1 MFQKFMAE
9 AAEAAGL
16 QLNDNQLQQFTRYYE
31 MLIEWNEKFNLTSI
45 TGREDIYVKHFYDS
59 ILPSLYRD
67 LKGSLADVGSGAG
80 FPGIPLKIMYPDL
93 EVTLIEPTGKRC
105 TFLNEVIS
113 QLSLDKITVVNMRS
127 EDYARENVRFDFV
140 TARAVAELNI
150 LTELCLP
157 LVKTDGHFIVMKGP
171 KAYQE
176 LENASR
182 AIRVLGGTVREVREI
197 PLSSD
202 QTRVLIDIQKTSE
215 HDPKYPRN
223 YSQIKKKPL

>member
-1 MFQKFMAE
+1 MELREIFLSNNIE
-9 AAEAAGL
+9 VT
-16 QLNDNQLQQFTRYYE
+16 DRQLQQFEKYADL
-31 MLIEWNEKFNLTSI
+31 LIEWNEKFNLTSI

-59 ILPSLYRD
+59 ILPSLCRD

-157 LVKTDGHFIVMKGP
+157 LVKTNGHFIVMKGP

-182 AIRVLGGTVREVREI
+182 AIRVLGGMVREVREI

>member
-1 MFQKFMAE
+1 MELREIFLSNNIE
-9 AAEAAGL
+9 VT
-16 QLNDNQLQQFTRYYE
+16 DRQLQQFERYADL
-31 MLIEWNEKFNLTSI
+31 LIEWNEKFNLTSI
-45 TGREDIYVKHFYDS
+45 TDREDIYVKHFYDS
-59 ILPSLYRD
+59 ILPSLYHD
-67 LKGSLADVGSGAG
+67 LKGSLVDVGSGAG

>member
-1 MFQKFMAE
+1 MELREIFLSNNIE
-9 AAEAAGL
+9 VT
-16 QLNDNQLQQFTRYYE
+16 DRQLQQFERYADL
-31 MLIEWNEKFNLTSI
+31 LIEWNEKFNLTSI

-80 FPGIPLKIMYPDL
+80 FPGIPLKIMYSDL

>member
-1 MFQKFMAE
+1 MELREIFLSNNIE
-9 AAEAAGL
+9 VP
-16 QLNDNQLQQFTRYYE
+16 NRQLQQFERYADL
-31 MLIEWNEKFNLTSI
+31 LIEWNEKFNLTSI

-157 LVKTDGHFIVMKGP
+157 LVKTNGHFIVMKGP

-202 QTRVLIDIQKTSE
+202 QTRVLIDIQKTSG

>member
-1 MFQKFMAE
+1 MELREIFLSNNIE
-9 AAEAAGL
+9 VT
-16 QLNDNQLQQFTRYYE
+16 NRQLQQFERYADL
-31 MLIEWNEKFNLTSI
+31 LIEWNEKFNLTSI

-157 LVKTDGHFIVMKGP
+157 LVKTNGHFIVMKGP

-202 QTRVLIDIQKTSE
+202 QTRVLIDIQKTSG

>member
-1 MFQKFMAE
+1 MELREIFLSNNLE
-9 AAEAAGL
+9 VT
-16 QLNDNQLQQFTRYYE
+16 NRQLQQFERYADL
-31 MLIEWNEKFNLTSI
+31 LIEWNEKFNLTSI

-59 ILPSLYRD
+59 ILPSLYHD
-67 LKGSLADVGSGAG
+67 LKGSLVDVGSGAG

>member
-1 MFQKFMAE
+1 MELREIFLSNNIE
-9 AAEAAGL
+9 VT
-16 QLNDNQLQQFTRYYE
+16 DRQLQQFERYADL
-31 MLIEWNEKFNLTSI
+31 LIEWNEKFNLTSI

>member
-1 MFQKFMAE
+1 MELREIFLSNNIE
-9 AAEAAGL
+9 VT
-16 QLNDNQLQQFTRYYE
+16 DRQLQQFERYADL
-31 MLIEWNEKFNLTSI
+31 LIEWNEKFNLTSI

-127 EDYARENVRFDFV
+127 EDYTRENVRFDFV

-202 QTRVLIDIQKTSE
+202 QTRVLIDIQKTSG

>member
-1 MFQKFMAE
+1 MELREIFLSNNIE
-9 AAEAAGL
+9 VT
-16 QLNDNQLQQFTRYYE
+16 DRQLQQFEKYADL
-31 MLIEWNEKFNLTSI
+31 LIEWNEKFNLTSI

>member
-1 MFQKFMAE
+1 MELREIFLSNNIE
-9 AAEAAGL
+9 VT
-16 QLNDNQLQQFTRYYE
+16 DRQLQQFERYADL
-31 MLIEWNEKFNLTSI
+31 LIEWNEKFNLTSI

-59 ILPSLYRD
+59 ILPSLYHD
-67 LKGSLADVGSGAG
+67 LKGSLVDVGSGAG

-202 QTRVLIDIQKTSE
+202 QTRVLIDIQKTSG

>member
-1 MFQKFMAE
+1 
-9 AAEAAGL
+9 
-16 QLNDNQLQQFTRYYE
+16 
-31 MLIEWNEKFNLTSI
+31 
-45 TGREDIYVKHFYDS
+45 
-59 ILPSLYRD
+59 
-67 LKGSLADVGSGAG
+67 
-80 FPGIPLKIMYPDL
+80 MYPDL

>member
-1 MFQKFMAE
+1 MELREIFLSNNIE
-9 AAEAAGL
+9 VP
-16 QLNDNQLQQFTRYYE
+16 NRQLQQFERYADL
-31 MLIEWNEKFNLTSI
+31 LIEWNEKFNLTSI

-127 EDYARENVRFDFV
+127 EDYARKNVRFDFV

>member
-1 MFQKFMAE
+1 M
-9 AAEAAGL
+9 
-16 QLNDNQLQQFTRYYE
+16 
-31 MLIEWNEKFNLTSI
+31 
-45 TGREDIYVKHFYDS
+45 
-59 ILPSLYRD
+59 
-67 LKGSLADVGSGAG
+67 ADVGSGAG

-157 LVKTDGHFIVMKGP
+157 LVKTNGHFIVMKGP

-176 LENASR
+176 LERNGIIYSVSGRGCFVAAVDHS
-182 AIRVLGGTVREVREI
+182 AVREGILE
-197 PLSSD
+197 D
-202 QTRVLIDIQKTSE
+202 FDKA
-215 HDPKYPRN
+215 
-223 YSQIKKKPL
+223 

>member
-1 MFQKFMAE
+1 MELREIFLSNNIE
-9 AAEAAGL
+9 VP
-16 QLNDNQLQQFTRYYE
+16 NRQLQQFERYADL
-31 MLIEWNEKFNLTSI
+31 LIEWNEKFNLTSI

>member
-1 MFQKFMAE
+1 MELREIFLSNNIE
-9 AAEAAGL
+9 VT
-16 QLNDNQLQQFTRYYE
+16 NRQLQQFERYADL
-31 MLIEWNEKFNLTSI
+31 LIEWNEKFNLTSI

-157 LVKTDGHFIVMKGP
+157 LVKTNGHFIVMKGP

>member
-1 MFQKFMAE
+1 MELREIFLSNNIE
-9 AAEAAGL
+9 VT
-16 QLNDNQLQQFTRYYE
+16 DRQLQQFERYADL
-31 MLIEWNEKFNLTSI
+31 LIEWNEKFNLTSI

-80 FPGIPLKIMYPDL
+80 FPGIPLKIMYPGL

-113 QLSLDKITVVNMRS
+113 QLSLDKIMVVNMRS

-157 LVKTDGHFIVMKGP
+157 LVKADGHFIVMKGP

-202 QTRVLIDIQKTSE
+202 QTRVLIDIQKTSV

>member
-1 MFQKFMAE
+1 MELREIFLSNNIE
-9 AAEAAGL
+9 VT
-16 QLNDNQLQQFTRYYE
+16 NRQLQQFERYADL
-31 MLIEWNEKFNLTSI
+31 LIEWNEKFNLTSI

-80 FPGIPLKIMYPDL
+80 FPGIPLKIMYSDL

>member
-1 MFQKFMAE
+1 MELREIFLSNNIE
-9 AAEAAGL
+9 VT
-16 QLNDNQLQQFTRYYE
+16 NRQLQQFERYADL
-31 MLIEWNEKFNLTSI
+31 LIEWNEKFNLTSI

-59 ILPSLYRD
+59 ILPSLYHD
-67 LKGSLADVGSGAG
+67 LKGSLVDVGSGAG

-157 LVKTDGHFIVMKGP
+157 LVKTNGHFIVMKGP

>member
-1 MFQKFMAE
+1 MELREIFLSNNIE
-9 AAEAAGL
+9 VT
-16 QLNDNQLQQFTRYYE
+16 NRQLQQFERYADL
-31 MLIEWNEKFNLTSI
+31 LIEWNEKFNLTSI
-45 TGREDIYVKHFYDS
+45 TRREDIYVKHFYDS

>member
-1 MFQKFMAE
+1 MELREIFLSNNIE
-9 AAEAAGL
+9 VT
-16 QLNDNQLQQFTRYYE
+16 NRQLQQFERYADL
-31 MLIEWNEKFNLTSI
+31 LIEWNDKFNLTSI

-202 QTRVLIDIQKTSE
+202 QTRVLIDIQKTSG

>member
-1 MFQKFMAE
+1 MELREFFLSNNIE
-9 AAEAAGL
+9 VT
-16 QLNDNQLQQFTRYYE
+16 NRQLQQFERYADL
-31 MLIEWNEKFNLTSI
+31 LIEWNDKFNLTSI

-157 LVKTDGHFIVMKGP
+157 LVKTNGHFIVMKGP

-202 QTRVLIDIQKTSE
+202 QTRVLIDIQKTSG

>member
-1 MFQKFMAE
+1 MELREIF
-9 AAEAAGL
+9 L
-16 QLNDNQLQQFTRYYE
+16 SNNIVVTDQQFQQFERYADL
-31 MLIEWNEKFNLTSI
+31 LIEWNEKFNLTSI

-59 ILPSLYRD
+59 ILPSLYHD

>member
-1 MFQKFMAE
+1 MELREIFLSNNIE
-9 AAEAAGL
+9 VT
-16 QLNDNQLQQFTRYYE
+16 DRQLQQFERYADL
-31 MLIEWNEKFNLTSI
+31 LIEWNEKFNLTSI

-59 ILPSLYRD
+59 ILPSLYHD
-67 LKGSLADVGSGAG
+67 LKGSLVDVGSGAG

-157 LVKTDGHFIVMKGP
+157 LVKTNGHFIVMKGP

>member
-1 MFQKFMAE
+1 MELREIFLSNNIE
-9 AAEAAGL
+9 VT
-16 QLNDNQLQQFTRYYE
+16 NRQLQQFERYADL
-31 MLIEWNEKFNLTSI
+31 LIEWNEKFNLTSI

-202 QTRVLIDIQKTSE
+202 QTRVLIDIQKTSG

>member
-1 MFQKFMAE
+1 MELREIFLSNNIE
-9 AAEAAGL
+9 VT
-16 QLNDNQLQQFTRYYE
+16 NRQLQQFERYADL
-31 MLIEWNEKFNLTSI
+31 LIEWNEKFNLTSI

-113 QLSLDKITVVNMRS
+113 QLSLDKITVLNMRS

-150 LTELCLP
+150 LAELCLP

>member
-1 MFQKFMAE
+1 MELREIFLSNNIE
-9 AAEAAGL
+9 VT
-16 QLNDNQLQQFTRYYE
+16 DRQLQQFERYADL
-31 MLIEWNEKFNLTSI
+31 LIEWNEKFNLTSI

-105 TFLNEVIS
+105 TFLNEVTS

-202 QTRVLIDIQKTSE
+202 QTRVLIDIQKTSG

>member
-1 MFQKFMAE
+1 MELREIFLSNNIE
-9 AAEAAGL
+9 VT
-16 QLNDNQLQQFTRYYE
+16 NRQLQQFERYADL
-31 MLIEWNEKFNLTSI
+31 LIEWNEKFNLTSI

-59 ILPSLYRD
+59 ILPSLYHD
-67 LKGSLADVGSGAG
+67 LKGSLTDVGSGAG

-157 LVKTDGHFIVMKGP
+157 LVKTDGHFIVMKDP

-202 QTRVLIDIQKTSE
+202 QTRVLIDIQKTSG

>member
-1 MFQKFMAE
+1 MELREIFLSNNIE
-9 AAEAAGL
+9 VT
-16 QLNDNQLQQFTRYYE
+16 DRQLQQFERYADL
-31 MLIEWNEKFNLTSI
+31 LIEWNEKFNLTSI

-202 QTRVLIDIQKTSE
+202 QTRVLIDIQKTSG

>member
-1 MFQKFMAE
+1 MELREIFLSNNIE
-9 AAEAAGL
+9 VT
-16 QLNDNQLQQFTRYYE
+16 DRQLQQFERYADL
-31 MLIEWNEKFNLTSI
+31 LIEWNEKFNLTSI

-59 ILPSLYRD
+59 ILPSLYHD
-67 LKGSLADVGSGAG
+67 LKGSLVDVGSGAG

>member
-1 MFQKFMAE
+1 ME
-9 AAEAAGL
+9 LREIYL
-16 QLNDNQLQQFTRYYE
+16 SNNIEVTDRQLQQFERYADL
-31 MLIEWNEKFNLTSI
+31 LIEWNEKFNLTSI

-202 QTRVLIDIQKTSE
+202 QTRVLIDIQKTSG

>member
-1 MFQKFMAE
+1 MELREIFLSNNIE
-9 AAEAAGL
+9 VT
-16 QLNDNQLQQFTRYYE
+16 NRQLQQFERYADL
-31 MLIEWNEKFNLTSI
+31 LIEWNEKFNLTSI

-59 ILPSLYRD
+59 ILPSLYHD
-67 LKGSLADVGSGAG
+67 LKGSLVDVGSGAG

>member
-1 MFQKFMAE
+1 MELREIF
-9 AAEAAGL
+9 L
-16 QLNDNQLQQFTRYYE
+16 SNNIVVTDQQFQQFERYADL
-31 MLIEWNEKFNLTSI
+31 LIEWNEKFNLTSI

-157 LVKTDGHFIVMKGP
+157 LVKTNGHFIVMKGP

-202 QTRVLIDIQKTSE
+202 QTRVLIDIQKTSG

>member
-1 MFQKFMAE
+1 MELREIFLSNNIE
-9 AAEAAGL
+9 VP
-16 QLNDNQLQQFTRYYE
+16 NRQLQQFERYADL
-31 MLIEWNEKFNLTSI
+31 LIEWNEKFNLTSI
-45 TGREDIYVKHFYDS
+45 TDREDIYVKHFYDS

-202 QTRVLIDIQKTSE
+202 QTRVLIDIQKTSG

>member
-1 MFQKFMAE
+1 MELREIFLSNNLE
-9 AAEAAGL
+9 VT
-16 QLNDNQLQQFTRYYE
+16 NRQLQQFERYADL
-31 MLIEWNEKFNLTSI
+31 LIEWNEKFNLTSI

-59 ILPSLYRD
+59 ILPSLYHD

-157 LVKTDGHFIVMKGP
+157 LVKTNGHFIVMKGP

-202 QTRVLIDIQKTSE
+202 QTRVLTDIQKTSE

>member
-1 MFQKFMAE
+1 MELREIFLSNNIE
-9 AAEAAGL
+9 VT
-16 QLNDNQLQQFTRYYE
+16 NRQLQQFERYADL
-31 MLIEWNEKFNLTSI
+31 LIEWNDKFNLTSI

>member
-1 MFQKFMAE
+1 MELREIFLSNNIE
-9 AAEAAGL
+9 VT
-16 QLNDNQLQQFTRYYE
+16 NRQLQQFERYADL
-31 MLIEWNEKFNLTSI
+31 LIEWNEKFNLTSI

-105 TFLNEVIS
+105 TFLNEVTS

-202 QTRVLIDIQKTSE
+202 QTRVLIDIQKTSG

>member
-1 MFQKFMAE
+1 MELREIFLSNNIE
-9 AAEAAGL
+9 VT
-16 QLNDNQLQQFTRYYE
+16 DRQLQQFERYADL
-31 MLIEWNEKFNLTSI
+31 LIEWNEKFNLTSI

-105 TFLNEVIS
+105 TFLNEVIN